1 MSAGVSEENGGVV
14 GYPYGPQQGQGYPPG
29 GQQGYQPGGYPAP
42 GPGGPGYGTPGHGTP
57 GYGAPGHG
65 TPGYGGPGYGAP
77 GHGNPQYGIPG
88 YGAPQGAVSGATGI
102 LAAVLALVLSL
113 ISLAGAVVSYNSPL
127 ATECTGK
134 LVQLPDGTFACSS
147 TSLTPLVTTFLVI
160 GAIIGVLLLTGSILL
175 FLRKTAGRVI
185 VIVVSTLS
193 ALGGVASLVS
203 MADAPVTSDAG
214 MTISG
219 VQAAVAI
226 LMLVL
231 AAAPSTGRWIRAA
244 QRRPD
249 YPQGN
254 YQRY

>member
-1 MSAGVSEENGGVV
+1 M
-14 GYPYGPQQGQGYPPG
+14 GYPYGPQQGQGYPPA

-42 GPGGPGYGTPGHGTP
+42 GPGGPGF
-57 GYGAPGHG
+57 GAPGHG
-65 TPGYGGPGYGAP
+65 TPGDGAAGYGAPGYGTPGHGGPGYGAP
-77 GHGNPQYGIPG
+77 NHGNPQYGMPG

-113 ISLAGAVVSYNSPL
+113 ISLGGAVVSYNSPL

-134 LVQLPDGTFACSS
+134 FVQLPDGSFGCSS

-193 ALGGVASLVS
+193 ALGGVASLAS
-203 MADAPVTSDAG
+203 MADAPVTSEAG

-244 QRRPD
+244 QRRPN